1 MVSTAATVERRE
13 LEGANRTAQDPNGA
27 RPERRK
33 TRTTQDPNDN
43 SAGPNGRNDVWQFAL
58 LVSGP
63 CVVRVMRCL
72 AVGALWQFA
81 PSGSSRRSA
90 VRAVRAVRLP

>member
-13 LEGANRTAQDPNGA
+13 LEGANRNCA

-43 SAGPNGRNDVWQFAL
+43 SAGPNGGNDVWQFAL

-90 VRAVRAVRLP
+90 VRAVRLP